1 MTNKKITEET
11 TVKTT
16 EKTYEVA
23 IAELEKILSQLENN
37 DLPLETAIKQFE
49 SGVALIKHCQA
60 ILDNTEQKIK
70 GLMDTPPESFADN
83 DIAAED

>member
-1 MTNKKITEET
+1 MTNEKITEAT

-37 DLPLETAIKQFE
+37 DLPLEAAIKQFE

-70 GLMDTPPESFADN
+70 GLMDTPPESIADSTT
-83 DIAAED
+83 AE